1 MEKESNLVKNEKKAI
16 AVEII
21 DPFTR
26 EISEDSFEE
35 FKLLIETL
43 GYEIVAETTQ
53 MIRNPN
59 YAFFLGKGKVNE
71 IRQIVR
77 LLSAEIVFIDTKLT
91 YLQIRNLS
99 KEIGVPVVDR
109 PHLILMIF
117 DMRAKTKEGKLQVEL
132 SELKM
137 HLPEIVHSGIY
148 LDQQV
153 GSEIGLKGPG
163 EKKTEL
169 KRRYIEKRIKV
180 LEKKLLEIR
189 KQRKLRRK
197 KRKKNNIPI
206 VAIVGYT
213 NSGKSTLLNRL
224 TTPDAYVEDMLFST
238 LDTLV
243 REASLDGEKVLFV
256 DTIGFIRELPPI
268 LIYAFHSTLE
278 EILDAW
284 IILLVAD
291 VSVPDFDAKIDTV
304 LKTINELGASN
315 IPRILVFNKVDKISE
330 EKRQFLER
338 RFPDAVFISALQGK
352 GIERLKDRIKNE
364 IEKLHVNAK
373 LFIPHSEQRALSKV
387 YDTLEVVK
395 SENVENGAILI
406 VKGFKQDV
414 EKFRKYMI
422 NDK

>member
-1 MEKESNLVKNEKKAI
+1 MKSENQLLKDSRKAVVI
-16 AVEII
+16 EII
-21 DPFTR
+21 NPFIR

-35 FKLLIETL
+35 FKLLVETL
-43 GYEIVAETTQ
+43 GYEISAETTYVA
-53 MIRNPN
+53 RKPN
-59 YAFFLGKGKVNE
+59 YGFFLGKGKVNE
-71 IRQIVR
+71 IRQIVK
-77 LLSAEIVFIDTKLT
+77 LLDAEIVFIDTKLS

-137 HLPEIVHSGIY
+137 HLPEIVHSGIS

-153 GSEIGLKGPG
+153 GAEMGLKGPG

-169 KRRYIEKRIKV
+169 KRRYIEKRIKI

-189 KQRKLRRK
+189 KQRMLRRK
-197 KRKKNNIPI
+197 KRKKSNIPI
-206 VAIVGYT
+206 IAIAGYT

-243 REASLDGEKVLFV
+243 REGELNGEKVLFV
-256 DTIGFIRELPPI
+256 DTIGFIRDLPPA

-284 IILLVAD
+284 IILHVTD
-291 VSVPDFDAKIDTV
+291 VSIPDFNAKMEIV
-304 LKTINELGASN
+304 LRTINELGASL
-315 IPRILVFNKVDKISE
+315 IPRITVFNKIDKISE
-330 EKRQFLER
+330 EKLNFLKR
-338 RFPDAVFISALQGK
+338 RYPEAVFISALSGQEINALK
-352 GIERLKDRIKNE
+352 NRIVQEISRLHVT
-364 IEKLHVNAK
+364 EKLLVPYK
-373 LFIPHSEQRALSKV
+373 RQGVLSKI
-387 YDTLEVVK
+387 YDTLEILH
-395 SENVENGAILI
+395 SENTEKGTILI
-406 VKGFKQDV
+406 VKGFKQNVD
-414 EKFRKYMI
+414 KFKVYKI
-422 NDK
+422 

>member
-1 MEKESNLVKNEKKAI
+1 MGSGTQILKDSKKAVV
-16 AVEII
+16 VEVIN
-21 DPFTR
+21 PLVR

-35 FKLLIETL
+35 FRLLVETL
-43 GYEIVAETTQ
+43 GYEISAETTY
-53 MIRNPN
+53 IARKTN
-59 YAFFLGKGKVNE
+59 YGFFIGKGKVNE
-71 IRQIVR
+71 IRQIVK
-77 LLSAEIVFIDTKLT
+77 LLDTEVVFIDTKLS

-137 HLPEIVHSGIY
+137 HLPEIVHSGIS

-153 GSEIGLKGPG
+153 GSEMGLKGPG

-189 KQRKLRRK
+189 KQRMLRRK
-197 KRKKNNIPI
+197 KRKKSNIPI
-206 VAIVGYT
+206 IAIAGYT
-213 NSGKSTLLNRL
+213 NSGKSTLLNKL

-243 REASLDGEKVLFV
+243 REGELNGEKVLFV
-256 DTIGFIRELPPI
+256 DTIGFIRDLPPA

-284 IILLVAD
+284 IILHVTD
-291 VSVPDFDAKIDTV
+291 VSVPDFSAKMETV
-304 LKTINELGASN
+304 LRTINELGASL
-315 IPRILVFNKVDKISE
+315 IPRITVFNKIDKISE
-330 EKRQFLER
+330 EKLNFLKQRYPET
-338 RFPDAVFISALQGK
+338 VFISALSGE
-352 GIERLKDRIKNE
+352 GIEALKERISKEISRLHTSE
-364 IEKLHVNAK
+364 K
-373 LFIPHSEQRALSKV
+373 LFIPHDKQSVLSKI
-387 YDTLEVVK
+387 YDTLEVLH
-395 SENVENGAILI
+395 SESTEKGVFLV

-414 EKFRKYMI
+414 DKFKAY
-422 NDK
+422 KV

>member
-1 MEKESNLVKNEKKAI
+1 MGSGTQILKDSKKAVV
-16 AVEII
+16 VEVIN
-21 DPFTR
+21 PLVR

-35 FKLLIETL
+35 FRLLVETL
-43 GYEIVAETTQ
+43 GYEISAETTY
-53 MIRNPN
+53 IARKTN
-59 YAFFLGKGKVNE
+59 YGFFIGKGKVNE
-71 IRQIVR
+71 IRQIVK
-77 LLSAEIVFIDTKLT
+77 LLDTEVVFIDTKLS

-137 HLPEIVHSGIY
+137 HLPEIVHSGIS

-153 GSEIGLKGPG
+153 GSEMGLKGPG

-189 KQRKLRRK
+189 KQRMLRRK
-197 KRKKNNIPI
+197 KRKKSNIPI
-206 VAIVGYT
+206 IAIAGYT

-243 REASLDGEKVLFV
+243 REGELNGEKVLFV
-256 DTIGFIRELPPI
+256 DTIGFIRDLPPA

-284 IILLVAD
+284 IILHVTD
-291 VSVPDFDAKIDTV
+291 VSVPDFSAKMETV
-304 LKTINELGASN
+304 LRTINELGASL
-315 IPRILVFNKVDKISE
+315 IPRITVFNKIDKISE
-330 EKRQFLER
+330 EKLNFLKQRYPE
-338 RFPDAVFISALQGK
+338 AVFISALSGE
-352 GIERLKDRIKNE
+352 GIEALKERISKEISRLHTSE
-364 IEKLHVNAK
+364 K
-373 LFIPHSEQRALSKV
+373 LFIPHDKQSVLSKI
-387 YDTLEVVK
+387 YDTLEVLH
-395 SENVENGAILI
+395 SESTEKGVFLV

-414 EKFRKYMI
+414 DKFKAY
-422 NDK
+422 KV

>member
-1 MEKESNLVKNEKKAI
+1 MGSETQILKDSKKAVV
-16 AVEII
+16 VEVIN
-21 DPFTR
+21 PLVR

-35 FKLLIETL
+35 FKLLVETL
-43 GYEIVAETTQ
+43 GYEIPAETTY
-53 MIRNPN
+53 IARKPN
-59 YAFFLGKGKVNE
+59 YGFFIGKGKVNE
-71 IRQIVR
+71 IRQIVK
-77 LLSAEIVFIDTKLT
+77 LLDTEVVFIDTKLS

-137 HLPEIVHSGIY
+137 HLPEIVHSGIS

-153 GSEIGLKGPG
+153 GSEMGLKGPG

-189 KQRKLRRK
+189 KQRMLRRK
-197 KRKKNNIPI
+197 KRKKSNIPI
-206 VAIVGYT
+206 IAIAGYT

-243 REASLDGEKVLFV
+243 REGELNGEKVLFV
-256 DTIGFIRELPPI
+256 DTIGFIRDLPPA

-284 IILLVAD
+284 IILHVTD
-291 VSVPDFDAKIDTV
+291 VSVPDFSAKMETV
-304 LKTINELGASN
+304 LRTINELGASL
-315 IPRILVFNKVDKISE
+315 IPRITVFNKIDKISE
-330 EKRQFLER
+330 EKLNFLKQRYPE
-338 RFPDAVFISALQGK
+338 AVFILALSGE
-352 GIERLKDRIKNE
+352 GIEALKERISKEISRLHTSE
-364 IEKLHVNAK
+364 K
-373 LFIPHSEQRALSKV
+373 LFIPHDKQSVLSKI
-387 YDTLEVVK
+387 YDTLEVLH
-395 SENVENGAILI
+395 SESTEKGVFLV

-414 EKFRKYMI
+414 DKFKAY
-422 NDK
+422 KV

>member
-1 MEKESNLVKNEKKAI
+1 MGSETQILKDSKKAVV
-16 AVEII
+16 VEVIN
-21 DPFTR
+21 PLVR

-35 FKLLIETL
+35 FKLLVETL
-43 GYEIVAETTQ
+43 GYEISAETTY
-53 MIRNPN
+53 IARKPN
-59 YAFFLGKGKVNE
+59 YGFFIGKGKVNE
-71 IRQIVR
+71 IRQIVK
-77 LLSAEIVFIDTKLT
+77 LLDTEVVFIDTKLS

-137 HLPEIVHSGIY
+137 HLPEIVHSGIS

-153 GSEIGLKGPG
+153 GSEMGLKGPG

-189 KQRKLRRK
+189 KQRMLRRK
-197 KRKKNNIPI
+197 KRKRSNIPI
-206 VAIVGYT
+206 IAIAGYT
-213 NSGKSTLLNRL
+213 NSGKSTLLNKL

-243 REASLDGEKVLFV
+243 REGKLNGEKVLFV
-256 DTIGFIRELPPI
+256 DTIGFIRDLPPA

-284 IILLVAD
+284 IILHVTD
-291 VSVPDFDAKIDTV
+291 VSVPDFSAKMETV
-304 LKTINELGASN
+304 LRTINELGASL
-315 IPRILVFNKVDKISE
+315 IPRITVFNKIDKISE
-330 EKRQFLER
+330 EKLNFLKQRYPE
-338 RFPDAVFISALQGK
+338 AVFISALKGE
-352 GIERLKDRIKNE
+352 GIEALKERIGKEISRLHTS
-364 IEKLHVNAK
+364 EKLFV
-373 LFIPHSEQRALSKV
+373 PHDKQSILSKI
-387 YDTLEVVK
+387 YDTLEILH
-395 SENVENGAILI
+395 SESTEKGVFLV

-414 EKFRKYMI
+414 DRFKAYKV
-422 NDK
+422 